1 MTEPTRVNAQELH
14 SRLSAVPPLPHRGS
28 HRERIAVL
36 LKALKQAYEAGQA
49 DASDS
54 EFAR

>member
-1 MTEPTRVNAQELH
+1 MTEPTRIDAQDLH
-14 SRLSAVPPLPHRGS
+14 GRLSAVPSMPHRGPY
-28 HRERIAVL
+28 RERIAVL

-49 DASDS
+49 DAVDS